1 MVSLSVNV
9 YRGKLIESKHQI
21 ISSIKDIEG
30 NIILSTNNEND
41 FIYPRSSIK
50 IFQAL
55 PFINSNAPIKFK
67 LNEKN
72 IAIACSSHKGET
84 QHLGVLNK
92 WITKINICIADLK
105 CGIHN
110 PIDLPSSNNLLLG
123 GETPTQLHNNCA
135 GKHLGMIS
143 GCLANNLSYK
153 NYVDFD
159 HPYQRLIRESLE
171 IFMGSKI
178 NKNCVGIDGC
188 SAPQYAFLLNHLSD
202 SMINL
207 IKEKNNNNEYS
218 KAINTILLSI
228 NKFPELIGGGN
239 SFDSE
244 IIKITKGRIFCKGGA
259 EGVLLF
265 ADFSKK
271 IGGVIKVLDG
281 NDRAKPSI
289 TMKIFSQ
296 LNLLSHKEEKSLE
309 YWSEEPLYNHAK
321 KTIGK
326 IIAEIK

>member
-1 MVSLSVNV
+1 MISLSAYI
-9 YRGKLIESKHQI
+9 YRGNLIESKHEAICLVQDTNKKTI
-21 ISSIKDIEG
+21 IS
-30 NIILSTNNEND
+30 TNYIDNLV
-41 FIYPRSSIK
+41 YPRSAIK

-55 PFINSNAPIKFK
+55 PFVNSGAITM
-67 LNEKN
+67 LNLNKKN
-72 IAIACSSHKGET
+72 IAIACSSHSGEFY
-84 QHLGVLNK
+84 HLKILIKWLHKTGIPINK
-92 WITKINICIADLK
+92 LQ

-110 PIDLPSSNNLLLG
+110 PLDEKSSNKLLLSG
-123 GETPTQLHNNCA
+123 KTPSQLHNNCS

-143 GCLANNLSYK
+143 GCIANKMDINK
-153 NYVDFD
+153 YVNFN
-159 HPYQRLIRESLE
+159 HPYQKLIRNSLE
-171 IFMGSKI
+171 SFMESSIK
-178 NKNCVGIDGC
+178 KKCFGIDGC
-188 SAPQYAFLLNHLSD
+188 NAPQYAFLLNYLSD

-218 KAINTILLSI
+218 KAVNTTLLSI
-228 NKFPELIGGGN
+228 NKFPELIGGRD

-244 IIKITKGRIFCKGGA
+244 VIKITKGRIFCKGGA

-289 TMKIFSQ
+289 TMKIFFQ
-296 LNLLSHKEEKSLE
+296 LNLLSHKEKRSLKH
-309 YWSEEPLYNHAK
+309 WSVETLYNHAK
-321 KTIGK
+321 KNIGK

>member
-9 YRGKLIESKHQI
+9 YRGKLVESKHQV
-21 ISSIKDIEG
+21 ISLVKDTDG
-30 NIILSTNNEND
+30 NILLSTNNENELV
-41 FIYPRSSIK
+41 YPRSSIK
-50 IFQAL
+50 IFQAI
-55 PFINSNAPIKFK
+55 PFINSNAHLKYK
-67 LNEKN
+67 LNKKN

-84 QHLGVLNK
+84 RHLNVLNE
-92 WITKINICIADLK
+92 WINKINISIKDLK

-123 GETPTQLHNNCA
+123 GKTPTQLHNNCA

-143 GCLANNLSYK
+143 GCLANNMSYN

-159 HPYQRLIRESLE
+159 HPYQKLIRQTLE

-178 NKNCVGIDGC
+178 QKNYIGIDGC
-188 SAPQYAFLLNHLSD
+188 SAPQYAFLLSHLSD

-218 KAINTILLSI
+218 KAINIIVSSI
-228 NKFPELIGGGN
+228 NKFPKLISGRN

-244 IIKITKGRIFCKGGA
+244 VIKITKGRIFSKGGA

-265 ADFSKK
+265 ADFAKK
-271 IGGVIKVLDG
+271 IGGVIKVIDG
-281 NDRAKPSI
+281 NDRAIPSI

-296 LNLLSHKEEKSLE
+296 FSLLSNKEEKLLQHWTIE
-309 YWSEEPLYNHAK
+309 QIYNHNKKNIGQIVAK
-321 KTIGK
+321 IQ
-326 IIAEIK
+326 